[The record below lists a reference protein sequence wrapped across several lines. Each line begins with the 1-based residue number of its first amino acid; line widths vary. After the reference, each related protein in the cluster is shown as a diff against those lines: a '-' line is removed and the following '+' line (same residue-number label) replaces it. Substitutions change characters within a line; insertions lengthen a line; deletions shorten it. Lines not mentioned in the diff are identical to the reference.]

1 MTSNRDD
8 IVRIEFQRPYIRGH
22 RVWHVAI
29 TDPRDHRKL
38 GLSFFIR
45 FREQGLSEDG
55 NVIPQ
60 PVIKPFSA
68 IYIASAKSS
77 SIARP

>member
-1 MTSNRDD
+1 MTSNWDD
-8 IVRIEFQRPYIRGH
+8 TVHIEFQRSYIQGH
-22 RVWHVAI
+22 RVWHAAI

-45 FREQGLSEDG
+45 FREQGWSEDG

-60 PVIKPFSA
+60 PMIKPFSA
-68 IYIASAKSS
+68 IYIASAKPS